1 LKHLFYTRS
10 ILLHVAIFGLQ
21 VGDLGRRGWKDLSG
35 TNTAPSPTRGES
47 SDGISTEKSSL
58 LLEGGNAQR

>member
-1 LKHLFYTRS
+1 LEN
-10 ILLHVAIFGLQ
+10 LLCKKYIVGFQ

-58 LLEGGNAQR
+58 LLEGSNAQR